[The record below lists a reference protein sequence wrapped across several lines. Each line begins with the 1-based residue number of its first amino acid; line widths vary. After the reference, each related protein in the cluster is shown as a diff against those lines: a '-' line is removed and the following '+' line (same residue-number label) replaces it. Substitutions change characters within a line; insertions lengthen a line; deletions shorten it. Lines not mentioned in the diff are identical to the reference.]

1 MSVVVTPFEIPLVE
15 PLGTSRGSVESR
27 PGFVVEVPAGPG
39 GYGEATPLEP
49 FTESRA
55 ACKDALDRA
64 TERYEETG
72 WRGAFRAVA
81 GRRPAGTVETPA
93 ARHAIALAYL
103 DWRSKRQGEPLYE
116 YLGGEAFSNPVPVH
130 ATLGDLDAEELAARA
145 SDAVDTGFPAVKVK
159 VGGRTVEAD
168 VERIEAVRA
177 AVDEVAIRVD
187 ANGAWTFEEAASFVR
202 KTTDL
207 DLEYVEQP
215 LAAENLR
222 GHADLRG
229 LGPKIAVDESL
240 STHRPR
246 TILASEAADV
256 FVLKPMALGGP
267 DITRAT
273 ANLVRR
279 HGFDAVLSTTIDGAI
294 ARTGAIHVA
303 ASLPKIPPSGLA
315 TADYLAADLA
325 VDPAPVLDGSITVP
339 DRPGLGI
346 REVDVPDA

>member
-1 MSVVVTPFEIPLVE
+1 MRAVLTPFELPLVE
-15 PLGTSRGSVESR
+15 PLRTSRGSVESR
-27 PGFVVEVPAGPG
+27 TGFVVKVSAGPG

-49 FTESRA
+49 FTESLATCEDALERA
-55 ACKDALDRA
+55 A
-64 TERYEETG
+64 ERYEEAG

-81 GRRPAGTVETPA
+81 GRRPTGTVETPA
-93 ARHAIALAYL
+93 ARHAVALAYL
-103 DWRSKRQGEPLYE
+103 DWRSKRLDKPLYR
-116 YLGGEAFSNPVPVH
+116 YLGDDAYTNPVPVH
-130 ATLGDLDAEELAARA
+130 ATFGDLVASELAARA
-145 SDAVDTGFPAVKVK
+145 SDAVDAGFPAVKVK
-159 VGGRTVEAD
+159 VGSRSVEAD
-168 VERIEAVRA
+168 VDRIEAVRA

-187 ANGAWTFEEAASFVR
+187 ANGAWTFEEAAAFVR
-202 KTTDL
+202 ETADL
-207 DLEYVEQP
+207 DLAYVEQP
-215 LAAENLR
+215 LAAEDLR

-229 LGPKIAVDESL
+229 LGPDIALDESL
-240 STHRPR
+240 SQHRPR
-246 TILASEAADV
+246 TVLESEAADV

-303 ASLPKIPPSGLA
+303 ASLREIPPSGLA

-325 VDPAPVLDGSITVP
+325 VDPAPVADGSITVP